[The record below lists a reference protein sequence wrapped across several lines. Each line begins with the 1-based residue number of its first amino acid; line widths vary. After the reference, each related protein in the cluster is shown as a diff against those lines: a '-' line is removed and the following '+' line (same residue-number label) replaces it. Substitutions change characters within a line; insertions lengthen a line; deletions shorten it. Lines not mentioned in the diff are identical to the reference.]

1 MGVNDYLT
9 TYIENLSLK
18 LIIKDR
24 HIFLQ
29 KNYLI
34 SKKLE
39 KSSQEVIYSSTCF
52 NYNYMEFVGYETC
65 EKLIW
70 TSGESCRNTNTTRKQ
85 GNPKK

>member
-9 TYIENLSLK
+9 TYLENLSLK

-39 KSSQEVIYSSTCF
+39 KSGQEVIYYSECF
-52 NYNYMEFVGYETC
+52 NSIYMDLVGYETC
-65 EKLIW
+65 DKLIC
-70 TSGESCRNTNTTRKQ
+70 TYGEGCRNKNTISKH
-85 GNPKK
+85 GIP